1 MLLSNG
7 YIFGQFLNN
16 KQTINWASDTLKQ
29 EKTLKPNTDF
39 TFPRYWEEKF
49 GQLPSVYL
57 KILANAKNNSVT
69 LNIDQQS
76 SIYLDF
82 ETEDLK
88 IIKSNP
94 QLNYQTVLEN
104 GVPYLLIN
112 FLPIVKTSN
121 GFNKIDEYSLNINGL
136 SVNAKSTNVLR
147 TYQPN
152 SVLATGNWFKI
163 AIKEEGVYRLS
174 YDFLRNLGIDVNNV
188 NPRNIRIY
196 GNGGYML
203 PQSNATERADDLEEL
218 GIEVVGEGD
227 GKLDQTDYVLF
238 YATGNT
244 KWQLKN
250 NQYFEHETNIYT
262 DSSYYFVTV
271 DKGLGKRI
279 GAPNNLNL
287 VANYVSDSFHD
298 YQLYEKD
305 LYTLITSSIKSGRNW
320 FGEDFEFNSS
330 RTFNFNTT
338 GIKSNTTTHIKTNL
352 AIRSNV
358 FSIVNVKANG
368 SNLYSL
374 SSSALPL
381 TFETDFARY
390 ASQITSVNT
399 LNSPSLAVSIIYN
412 KPNSISNTWLD
423 FIELNFTKQIA
434 ITNNYL
440 RFRDLNSVSNGRIT
454 TFESTNTIPDLKIW
468 DVTKATSPV
477 NQNFSVLNNKF
488 SFLSITSNLKE
499 FLAFNI
505 NAVKEPKF
513 IGKVAI
519 QNLHALPQA
528 DLIIITAPA
537 FYNEAKRLA
546 DFRKSTQNLS
556 YNLVTQEQVFNEFS
570 SGQKDATAIRD
581 FVKMFYDRASTINAP
596 KYLLLFGKGSFDN
609 RSIKFNE
616 NNFLVTYQS
625 ENSLSPTQS
634 YTSDDYFS
642 LLDDNEGEFSEDFNS
657 SPGLIDIAVGR
668 IPAKTAL
675 EAKNVVDKLINY
687 ASATSFGNW
696 RNEFVIV
703 ADDEDNNLHLNQA
716 EANAALVALRNPNF
730 NLNKIYFDAYQQQ
743 SIAGGSRYPEVK
755 SELNNTFNQGALII
769 NYTGHGGEAGWA
781 GERVLLEEDILQ
793 WRNKNNLPIIFT
805 ATCSF
810 SRWDDPEITSAG
822 ELALINPDYGVPSL
836 FSTTRIVFA
845 SYNFDLNQS
854 FLRAL
859 LDPSNNNKK
868 ITFGDIFK
876 NAKNNNIGG
885 LNINSRNFTL
895 LGDPSALFPIP
906 INKILTTQLP
916 DTLKAGRKVKI
927 SGIVADVNG
936 NRINNFSGFVF
947 PTIYDKPK
955 TISTLGQ
962 DKQVNGSFVETFT
975 EQKNI
980 IYKGKSTVNS
990 GNFSFD
996 FIVPKDINLQTGFGK
1011 ISYYAN
1017 DNNLD
1022 ATGSNTNII
1031 VGGTS
1036 IDSNS
1041 DRIGP
1046 KIKPYLNNENFVD
1059 GGITNNNPTLLINLQ
1074 DESGINTTGI
1084 GIGHDIVASLTFQNK
1099 KEEVFI
1105 LNQFYQAKLDSY
1117 QEGVIT
1123 FPINNLE
1130 PGLYSLKVKAWDVFN
1145 NSNEATITFEVKN
1158 NEKLVLAH
1166 VLNYPNPFT
1175 TRTSF
1180 QFEHNQVG
1188 QDLEVQ
1194 INIKTITGKLIKTI
1208 NQLVNSTGNRVND
1221 IYWDA
1226 KDNFGDKIAKGI
1238 YIYELKVRSISS
1250 GEISQKIEKLVLL

>member
-1 MLLSNG
+1 
-7 YIFGQFLNN
+7 
-16 KQTINWASDTLKQ
+16 
-29 EKTLKPNTDF
+29 
-39 TFPRYWEEKF
+39 
-49 GQLPSVYL
+49 
-57 KILANAKNNSVT
+57 
-69 LNIDQQS
+69 
-76 SIYLDF
+76 
-82 ETEDLK
+82 
-88 IIKSNP
+88 
-94 QLNYQTVLEN
+94 
-104 GVPYLLIN
+104 
-112 FLPIVKTSN
+112 
-121 GFNKIDEYSLNINGL
+121 
-136 SVNAKSTNVLR
+136 
-147 TYQPN
+147 
-152 SVLATGNWFKI
+152 
-163 AIKEEGVYRLS
+163 
-174 YDFLRNLGIDVNNV
+174 
-188 NPRNIRIY
+188 
-196 GNGGYML
+196 
-203 PQSNATERADDLEEL
+203 
-218 GIEVVGEGD
+218 
-227 GKLDQTDYVLF
+227 LF